1 MRKFG
6 FVLLGF
12 TALVLAGSIARADMM
27 DDQSD
32 NKKFS
37 IHGEVRFR
45 AEMWNNMTDF
55 TDTTSYGT
63 YPKGYSN
70 STFGGTDDSFD
81 IWPYRVRL
89 AAKGDLGNDIYVYG
103 EFQGS
108 GVSGG
113 GLYGETQPFFGDD
126 TEVLSG
132 GVHLYQGWVKA
143 KDVGNTVLDLK
154 FGRQEIAFDTGLQ
167 FSALNFYNG
176 IHHDAVRATWDWD
189 NFRIDGFWMK
199 NFEANQGAGFLLP
212 FDNADDQT
220 FGAHAEQKIG
230 ADHDQNLS
238 YYVIAM
244 QQRSFYDS
252 ASAKNYTVGVRYA
265 HDLMDDNGF
274 VWNAELGYQF
284 GDWQPCATT
293 STGFTAA
300 FDLYNGP
307 ISFPCP
313 DNFDL
318 KATVFEGMFGY
329 NWHDGSTNQRVW
341 GGVNYASGDKD
352 PNDMDMKAY
361 MPLYTDFHN
370 RLGYADLFA
379 ESNIT
384 AYSIGYSLNLDN
396 KHMFGA
402 TLYQFNKTE
411 KEGVVYSPLGVGSQ
425 QNTETNYI
433 YSLNTVY
440 PCFDGQTPPSGKS
453 CSDDLGQ
460 ELDLSY
466 GYNMT
471 SNFGFDV
478 ALSYFKPGDAIENQV
493 SNYGDTGSGG
503 STTSGAGGDNAMRLT
518 GQVRARW

>member
-27 DDQSD
+27 DDQND

-45 AEMWNNMTDF
+45 AEVWNNATDF
-55 TDTTSYGT
+55 TDTTSFGT
-63 YPKGYSN
+63 FPGQGYSN
-70 STFGGTDDSFD
+70 SAFGGTNDSFD
-81 IWPYRVRL
+81 LWPYRVRL
-89 AAKGDLGNDIYVYG
+89 AAKGDLGNDIWVYG
-103 EFQGS
+103 EFQGA

-126 TEVLSG
+126 TETLNG

-154 FGRQEIAFDTGLQ
+154 FGRQEIVFDTGLQ
-167 FSALNFYNG
+167 FSSLNFYNG

-199 NFEANQGAGFLLP
+199 NFESNQAAGVILP

-220 FGAHAEQKIG
+220 FGAHAEHMIG
-230 ADHDQNLS
+230 ADKDQHVS
-238 YYVIAM
+238 YYVIGNQM
-244 QQRSFYDS
+244 RGLYDS
-252 ASAKNYTVGVRYA
+252 ASATMYTVGARYA
-265 HDLMDDNGF
+265 RDLTDDNGF
-274 VWNAELGYQF
+274 VWNAEAAYQF
-284 GDWQPCATT
+284 GDWQPCASM

-300 FDLYNGP
+300 FDVFAGP
-307 ISFPCP
+307 VTFPCP
-313 DNFDL
+313 DNFDQ
-318 KATVFEGMFGY
+318 KAYVFEGMFGY

-352 PNDMDMKAY
+352 PNDTDMKQY

-384 AYSIGYSLNLDN
+384 AYSIGYNLNLDN
-396 KHMFGA
+396 KHLFGA

-411 KEGVVYSPLGVGSQ
+411 KEAPVYSPLGVGSQ
-425 QNTETNYI
+425 QNSTTNLVFNLLTI
-433 YSLNTVY
+433 SGCTN
-440 PCFDGQTPPSGKS
+440 PPPGES

-460 ELDLSY
+460 ELDLTY

-478 ALSYFKPGDAIENQV
+478 ALSYFSPGDAIKNQI
-493 SNYGDTGSGG
+493 SSYGFYN
-503 STTSGAGGDNAMRLT
+503 AGDDNAMRLT
-518 GQVRARW
+518 GQARARW